1 MNFTGRGQWQ
11 KNQAIWKDSG
21 GRNLSAKTLRVIGF
35 LFLVVAAVVAV
46 LNLKRV
52 ANLGLMWL
60 SPPLLIVGL
69 GFVAIAARRK

>member
-1 MNFTGRGQWQ
+1 
-11 KNQAIWKDSG
+11 
-21 GRNLSAKTLRVIGF
+21 VIGI
-35 LFLVVAAVVAV
+35 LFLVAAAVVAV

-52 ANLGLMWL
+52 ANLGMMWL